1 VKNLLVLN
9 HKEECADEHQKLN
22 QELPHLSLIPVT
34 CASQSPRL
42 HKCVTY
48 QPYESLQCKEDEKA
62 DQDVIKG
69 FHLVQSDI
77 KFSVN
82 YMPKSGKKPN
92 VRKRIMTKLKK
103 LKTPASKSKWH
114 PSALAAAIERSMQ
127 YNARA
132 WKRVTAKKN

>member
-1 VKNLLVLN
+1 
-9 HKEECADEHQKLN
+9 
-22 QELPHLSLIPVT
+22 
-34 CASQSPRL
+34 
-42 HKCVTY
+42 
-48 QPYESLQCKEDEKA
+48 
-62 DQDVIKG
+62 
-69 FHLVQSDI
+69 
-77 KFSVN
+77 
-82 YMPKSGKKPN
+82 MPKSGKKPN